1 MNDTRDCIYNFIH
14 GREWDYLKSEDEER
28 ELLKKAKNG
37 DKEAR
42 DKIFYSVFLFVV
54 KQVTEKNRKNA
65 RRSPELWA
73 DLLMVGAEAVMVAI
87 NKYDEKKLKASGG
100 TRFLTFASLLVQQKL
115 VRYIDTLGRLSYGSE
130 TLRTRKLMLS
140 EIKDGTKEEIKKV
153 AEKYNVR
160 ESTVKKLY
168 IGLSP
173 YQSFDVVPRE
183 TLFANNDRQ
192 TDFEE
197 IEKRFDFKKAWKL
210 IETICTEKE
219 KKLLVL
225 NFGLFGNESAPIETV
240 AKTLGISTKTAYSW
254 RTKVLQKIARKMRI
268 NED

>member
-1 MNDTRDCIYNFIH
+1 MNDTRNFIYNFIH

-28 ELLKKAKNG
+28 ELFRKAKNG

-65 RRSPELWA
+65 RRSPELWE

-87 NKYDEKKLKASGG
+87 NKHDEKKG

-183 TLFANNDRQ
+183 TLFIKDDKQ

-197 IEKRFDFKKAWKL
+197 IEKRCDFERAWKL
-210 IETICTEKE
+210 IETLCTEKE
-219 KKLLVL
+219 KQLLKLH
-225 NFGLFGNESAPIETV
+225 FGLFGNESLSIEAV
-240 AKTLGISTKTAYSW
+240 AKKLDISTKTAYMW
-254 RTKVLQKIARKMRI
+254 KNKVLQKIARKMRI
-268 NED
+268 NEN

>member
-14 GREWDYLKSEDEER
+14 GREWDYLKSEDEEG
-28 ELLKKAKNG
+28 LLKKAKNG

-42 DKIFYSVFLFVV
+42 DKIFYSVFLFVI

-100 TRFLTFASLLVQQKL
+100 TRFFTFASLLVQQKL

-168 IGLSP
+168 IGLSL

-183 TLFANNDRQ
+183 TLFANNDKQ

-240 AKTLGISTKTAYSW
+240 AKALEISTKTAYLW